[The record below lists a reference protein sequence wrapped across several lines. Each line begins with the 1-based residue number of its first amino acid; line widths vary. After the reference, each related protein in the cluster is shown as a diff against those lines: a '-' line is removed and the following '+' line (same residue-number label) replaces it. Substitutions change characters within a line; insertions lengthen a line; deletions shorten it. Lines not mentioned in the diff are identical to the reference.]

1 MSLKRTSIR
10 FRLILWNS
18 AVLMIILSIVSLGI
32 YFLMKNRL
40 EIMEKSRLDTGYG
53 TVEAVIR
60 NARGDIMDLYHL
72 GQKLLFRVTRE
83 GHLAYQTQAWHETE
97 WTKRLEA
104 RPFGTY
110 GTLQTAEGSHYW
122 IRKGTIPEY
131 NFNLIYAHDA
141 TDAAKSIHSLILIL
155 IAGLPG
161 AVILAVVGGYFL
173 AGRALSPVKA
183 ITQKAKEITAERL
196 SERLPIPNPKDEI
209 GNLASVFN
217 ETLSRLDGSFERLR
231 RFTADAS
238 HELRTP
244 LTSIRSVGEVALQ
257 RPMDEGSYR
266 EAIGSMLEETQ
277 RLTRLVDNLLI
288 LARGETGKAKL
299 DPRPTNLSTL
309 VGTVVDELRI
319 LAEDKQQTLSTLFSS
334 PLAVNV
340 DGATLRLAVSNVL
353 HNAIIYTQKGGH
365 IEVITARTEDRKA
378 TIDIIDDGPG
388 IPEAERDKVF
398 ERFHRVDK
406 ARPRVEG
413 GAGLGL
419 AIARWA
425 VEANDGVIFFLD
437 KERPGTLC
445 RITLPVC

>member
-10 FRLILWNS
+10 LQLILWNA
-18 AVLMIILSIVSLGI
+18 AVLIIILSIISLGI

-40 EIMEKSRLDTGYG
+40 ETIEKSRLNTGYG

-60 NARGDIMDLYHL
+60 NSRGDIMDLYHL

-83 GHLAYQTQAWHETE
+83 GHLVYQTQAWHETE
-97 WTKRLEA
+97 WAKHLEE
-104 RPFGTY
+104 RSFGTY
-110 GTLQTAEGSHYW
+110 AKLQTGGGSRYW
-122 IRKGTIPEY
+122 IKKGTIPEY
-131 NFNLIYAHDA
+131 NMNLIYAHDA
-141 TDAAKSIHSLILIL
+141 TDTAKNIQSLILIL

-161 AVILAVVGGYFL
+161 AIILAVTGGYFL

-196 SERLPIPNPKDEI
+196 SERLPVPNPSDEI

-217 ETLSRLDGSFERLR
+217 ETLSRLDSSFERLR

-257 RPMDEGSYR
+257 ESKDKGSYR

-288 LARGETGKAKL
+288 LARGDAGKAKL

-309 VGTVVDELRI
+309 VSEVVEELRV
-319 LAEDKQQTLSTLFSS
+319 LAEDKQQTLSTRFASHLT
-334 PLAVNV
+334 VNV
-340 DGATLRLAVSNVL
+340 DSTTIRLAVSNVL
-353 HNAIIYTQKGGH
+353 HNAIIYTQGGGH
-365 IEVITARTEDRKA
+365 IEVITAKTEDGKA
-378 TIDIIDDGPG
+378 TIDILDDGPG
-388 IPEAERDKVF
+388 IPEAERDRIF
-398 ERFHRVDK
+398 ERFHRLDK
-406 ARPRVEG
+406 ARTRAEG

-419 AIARWA
+419 AIALWA
-425 VEANDGVIFFLD
+425 VKVNDGVISFLE
-437 KERPGTLC
+437 KKTPGTLC
-445 RITLPVC
+445 RITLPAD

>member
-288 LARGETGKAKL
+288 LARGERAKQ
-299 DPRPTNLSTL
+299 SS
-309 VGTVVDELRI
+309 I
-319 LAEDKQQTLSTLFSS
+319 LARQISA
-334 PLAVNV
+334 P
-340 DGATLRLAVSNVL
+340 
-353 HNAIIYTQKGGH
+353 
-365 IEVITARTEDRKA
+365 
-378 TIDIIDDGPG
+378 
-388 IPEAERDKVF
+388 
-398 ERFHRVDK
+398 
-406 ARPRVEG
+406 
-413 GAGLGL
+413 
-419 AIARWA
+419 
-425 VEANDGVIFFLD
+425 
-437 KERPGTLC
+437 
-445 RITLPVC
+445 